1 MPASRPVPREASLT
15 GRITSVHI
23 LKKSADRL
31 RSLQMAV
38 GHLWQFFCWK
48 HQESVGW
55 TGGLDWW
62 TGLVDWTGGL
72 DWWTGLVDWTG
83 GLDWWTGLVDWT
95 TILCHEPCVYAW
107 GVCIHWTGLDFD
119 LIYFDY
125 MRKVDSELVRSP
137 LFPACLG
144 CFYHSR
150 PLIHYSRF
158 CLTFI
163 FFFLASHTLKQK

>member
-15 GRITSVHI
+15 GRIASDSVSPREASLTGRIASVHI

-31 RSLQMAV
+31 RSLQTAV

-55 TGGLDWW
+55 TGGLDS
-62 TGLVDWTGGL
+62 
-72 DWWTGLVDWTG
+72 
-83 GLDWWTGLVDWT
+83 
-95 TILCHEPCVYAW
+95 TILCHEPYVYAW
-107 GVCIHWTGLDFD
+107 GVCIHWTDN
-119 LIYFDY
+119 YV
-125 MRKVDSELVRSP
+125 RKVDSELVRSP

-158 CLTFI
+158 CLTFV

>member
-1 MPASRPVPREASLT
+1 MLASRPVPREASLT

-31 RSLQMAV
+31 RSLQTAV

-72 DWWTGLVDWTG
+72 DWWTGPLYCAMN
-83 GLDWWTGLVDWT
+83 LM
-95 TILCHEPCVYAW
+95 CMP
-107 GVCIHWTGLDFD
+107 IHWTGLDFD

-137 LFPACLG
+137 LFPQLACIVVV
-144 CFYHSR
+144 YIQ
-150 PLIHYSRF
+150 LILERHLYG
-158 CLTFI
+158 
-163 FFFLASHTLKQK
+163 QNWE